1 MQTVIED
8 NLHRGVVTS
17 AFVASQ
23 LEMSRQTLHRKLSA
37 EGVNFTVLLSG
48 VRQARARYYLEKKHC
63 NLEELSGL
71 LGYSEPSAFYKA
83 FTQTNRALPDC
94 PSQGSILP

>member
-1 MQTVIED
+1 
-8 NLHRGVVTS
+8 
-17 AFVASQ
+17 
-23 LEMSRQTLHRKLSA
+23 MSRQTLHRKLSA

-48 VRQARARYYLEKKHC
+48 VRQARARYYLEKKHD

-83 FTQTNRALPDC
+83 FKGWFDTTPRRL
-94 PSQGSILP
+94 S